1 MTVKQKLIAIFIIP
15 LVLIIYFSA
24 NKAYEYYSLEQQ
36 ALEVQTYI
44 ALSTKISAIVHE
56 TQKERGMTAGFIGSK
71 GKKFANKL
79 PNQRKLTDSRIAQL
93 ESFLKGKEYSQQI
106 QNRIDMIKSRFKTM
120 ISIRQKVSNL
130 NISAKEAIGF
140 YTKTN
145 SIVLNTIALTAKIT
159 KSAKFSKQLVSY
171 TNFLMS
177 KERAGIERA
186 VLTNVFVKGYF
197 ATGDFNKFH
206 KLVIEQ
212 DAFLKSFEITALK
225 KDKEF
230 FAQLQKDSSFAEV
243 EEYRQIAFSKEEK
256 TRVITEISLLM
267 GYTNFIH
274 NFKNYLLRGQDKYRG
289 RAIENYREIV
299 KLADKYLSLGK
310 NTTIENSNIQI
321 IKDVLG
327 QYKDALKIIQRR
339 FERAE
344 QKRKVM
350 DIMKMDRLVQ
360 IDDAPAKNAID
371 NILYNIHGA
380 EADAWFATI
389 TRKINKLKEME
400 DFLTQNLVKESKNAE
415 EYANGETIFYI
426 VVAIII
432 IMVFMIFT
440 ILSIR
445 FLIDHTL
452 HNTFNIIKN
461 NTDTIKD
468 VSNQSLQSAN
478 QLAHNAADQASV
490 VEELS
495 AMTEETSANNLANQN
510 TVNELKD
517 IAEKTKNSAEFG
529 YSHIESLDESMKK
542 IDESSENISSI
553 LKTIDEIAFQTNLL
567 SLNAAVEAARAG
579 EHGLGFAVV
588 AEEVRA
594 LASRSAQ
601 NAKETSNIIESSRTE
616 VQNGTKIAIDT
627 NESFKEILGNISQT
641 NELIQSVVNSIYE
654 STQSIEQIS
663 SSIHSLNQ
671 SAMEVA
677 SNSDDVAN
685 NSKETSCSVKVLN
698 DEIDS
703 IIKTIG

>member
-1 MTVKQKLIAIFIIP
+1 
-15 LVLIIYFSA
+15 
-24 NKAYEYYSLEQQ
+24 
-36 ALEVQTYI
+36 
-44 ALSTKISAIVHE
+44 
-56 TQKERGMTAGFIGSK
+56 
-71 GKKFANKL
+71 
-79 PNQRKLTDSRIAQL
+79 
-93 ESFLKGKEYSQQI
+93 
-106 QNRIDMIKSRFKTM
+106 MIKSRFKTM

-350 DIMKMDRLVQ
+350 DIMKMDRLVK
-360 IDDAPAKNAID
+360 IDNAPAKNAID

-432 IMVFMIFT
+432 IVVFMIFT

-685 NSKETSCSVKVLN
+685 NSKETSYSVKVLN